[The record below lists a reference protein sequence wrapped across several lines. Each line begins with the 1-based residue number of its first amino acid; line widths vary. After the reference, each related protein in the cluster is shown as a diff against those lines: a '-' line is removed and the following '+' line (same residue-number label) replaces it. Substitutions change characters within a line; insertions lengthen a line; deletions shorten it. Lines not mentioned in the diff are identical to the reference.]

1 MVLSVRLSIHS
12 PIHRRITEIILFSVA
27 LHLLVVDELGDG
39 WIWSTYSTAT
49 ALLVRELYCVEF
61 HLKCIKGKES
71 SCQKIANS
79 NEILDRLH
87 SLKTS
92 DNTAHGANYT
102 GLLTCRNRILWRWI
116 LEYTSVT
123 WTLIWNICHELT
135 LESDDSCM

>member
-102 GLLTCRNRILWRWI
+102 GLLTCRNRILWR
-116 LEYTSVT
+116 
-123 WTLIWNICHELT
+123 
-135 LESDDSCM
+135 